1 MVFAPLVRLLVLVST
16 VHRHCVLLIPLALV
30 GCSDLRQATLPT
42 SESDDSASS
51 GTTEDPPTSSAP
63 TATGEGS
70 SSGNADMGTSDT
82 SDPSGS
88 STDASSTTGSDSG
101 RAECGNE
108 TIEGDEEC
116 DGPRLTD
123 ARCTSLLDFVGGS
136 LSCADD
142 CQLDTSQCTPP
153 PRPTEGELV
162 ISEIMQNP
170 AGDTDMT
177 DEWFEVHNP
186 GNEPRQLD
194 GCEVIGNSKFDM
206 FAINESLIVHALGYV
221 TLAAGSDNGPG
232 FTADFQW
239 SSFSLNNESDTI
251 SIECGM
257 EIVDFVAYDD
267 GDTFPNPNGS
277 SMALHPELLDS
288 IANDDGENWCVGT
301 AEYANGNFGTPGTAN
316 ASCPPL

>member
-1 MVFAPLVRLLVLVST
+1 M
-16 VHRHCVLLIPLALV
+16 ALV
-30 GCSDLRQATLPT
+30 ACSDLQQATLPT
-42 SESDDSASS
+42 SESDGGTSS
-51 GTTEDPPTSSAP
+51 GTTEAAPMATPP

-70 SSGNADMGTSDT
+70 SSGEADRTTTDT
-82 SDPSGS
+82 SDSNGS

-101 RAECGNE
+101 MPECGNE
-108 TIEGDEEC
+108 LIEGDEAC
-116 DGPRLTD
+116 DGPRLDD
-123 ARCTSLLDFVGGS
+123 ARCTALLDFVGGS

-170 AGDTDMT
+170 AGATDMT

-194 GCEVIGNSKFDM
+194 GCVVLGNANTDQ
-206 FAINESLIVHALGYV
+206 FAINESLIVHAQGYV
-221 TLAAGSDNGPG
+221 TLAPGSEDGPG

-239 SSFSLNNESDTI
+239 ASFSLNNESDTI

-257 EIVDFVAYDD
+257 ELVDFVAYDN
-267 GDTFPNPNGS
+267 GGAFPNPNGS
-277 SMALHPELLDS
+277 SMALDPELLDS
-288 IANDDGENWCVGT
+288 VANDAGENWCVGT
-301 AEYANGNFGTPGTAN
+301 AKYANGNFGTPGTPN
-316 ASCPPL
+316 TSCSPL